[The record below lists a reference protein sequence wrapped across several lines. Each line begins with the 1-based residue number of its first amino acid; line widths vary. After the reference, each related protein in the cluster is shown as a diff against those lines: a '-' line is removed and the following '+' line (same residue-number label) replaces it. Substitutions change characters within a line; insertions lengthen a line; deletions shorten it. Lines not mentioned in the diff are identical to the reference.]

1 MDQVI
6 DFTLHIDVYL
16 KEILNTYGVWANFI
30 IFFII
35 FAETGFV
42 IMPFLPGDSLIFAL
56 GAISPTAGINIFV
69 AYAFLI
75 TAAILGD
82 ALNYYLG
89 KKIGRKVFDSNK
101 IPYINHENLEKTERF
116 FEKHGKMTIILA
128 RFIPFIRT
136 FAPFV
141 AGIGKMR
148 YLEFLSYNC
157 IGAIAWVTLFLF
169 TGYFFGNIPFIQ
181 DNFSLV
187 IIAIIVVSIMPTVIH
202 FIKDKIKAARSPKR

>member
-1 MDQVI
+1 MEQII
-6 DFTLHIDVYL
+6 DFILNIDIHL
-16 KEILNTYGVWANFI
+16 KEILSTYGIWANFI

-56 GAISPTAGINIFV
+56 GTISSTAGINIFV
-69 AYAFLI
+69 AFALLV

-89 KKIGRKVFDSNK
+89 KKIGRKVFDNNK
-101 IPYINHENLEKTERF
+101 IPYINQENLEKTEKF
-116 FEKHGKMTIILA
+116 FEKHGKKTIILA

-141 AGIGKMR
+141 AGIGKMK
-148 YLEFLSYNC
+148 YLEFLMYNC
-157 IGAIAWVTLFLF
+157 IGAFAWISLFLF

-181 DNFSLV
+181 DNFSIV
-187 IIAIIVVSIMPTVIH
+187 IIAIIVVSIIPTAIH
-202 FIKDKIKAARSPKR
+202 FIKDKFKTTRI

>member
-1 MDQVI
+1 MEQII
-6 DFTLHIDVYL
+6 DFILNIDIHL
-16 KEILNTYGVWANFI
+16 KEILSTYGIWANFI

-56 GAISPTAGINIFV
+56 GTISSTAGINIFV
-69 AYAFLI
+69 AFALLV

-89 KKIGRKVFDSNK
+89 KKIGRKVFDNNK
-101 IPYINHENLEKTERF
+101 IPYINQENLEKTEKF
-116 FEKHGKMTIILA
+116 FEKHGKKTIILA

-141 AGIGKMR
+141 AGIGKMK
-148 YLEFLSYNC
+148 YLEFLMYNC
-157 IGAIAWVTLFLF
+157 IGAFACISLFLF

-181 DNFSLV
+181 DNFSIV
-187 IIAIIVVSIMPTVIH
+187 IIAIIVVSIIPTAIH
-202 FIKDKIKAARSPKR
+202 FIKDKFKTTRI

>member
-1 MDQVI
+1 MNQLI
-6 DFTLHIDVYL
+6 DFILNIDVHL
-16 KEILNTYGVWANFI
+16 KELIGTYGIWANFI

-56 GAISPTAGINIFV
+56 GAISSTAKINIFV
-69 AYAFLI
+69 AYLLI
-75 TAAILGD
+75 VAAAILGD

-101 IPYINHENLEKTERF
+101 IPYVNKQNLEKTEKF
-116 FEKHGKMTIILA
+116 FDKYGKMTIIFA
-128 RFIPFIRT
+128 RFVPFVRT

-141 AGIGKMR
+141 AGIGKMK
-148 YLEFLSYNC
+148 YLEFLSFNC
-157 IGAIAWVTLFLF
+157 IGAIAWVFLFLF

-181 DNFSLV
+181 QNFSLV
-187 IIAIIVVSIMPTVIH
+187 VIAIIIVSVLPTVIH
-202 FIKDKIKAARSPKR
+202 LVRDKIGAKAQTK